1 MKYLPILKKTWLLL
15 IPVQLYSQNLVIR
28 NESTK
33 KPLVGVNV
41 YSTSH
46 GTTTDSNGVCSLSRF
61 SDEEIII
68 SHIGYE
74 KITQTKE
81 SLPETLYLA
90 MISITAGSI
99 HVLGLKTKKDKKRF
113 HKLER
118 DVIRVYPYAQLVGI
132 LLDEYSTVLDS
143 INGLWYFRRRQ
154 AKKKIF
160 QNIENQMITTY
171 GRRVRKLTKTQGRI
185 LIRLV
190 DRETEHT
197 SYAIIKD
204 FRGFLAASFWQV
216 TARLFGHN
224 LKSSYDPEK
233 GEDKMIEHIIDTII
247 KL

>member
-1 MKYLPILKKTWLLL
+1 MVDRLFLLL
-15 IPVQLYSQNLVIR
+15 IPLQVYSQTLVIR

-33 KPLVGVNV
+33 EPLAGVNV
-41 YSTSH
+41 YSASH
-46 GTTTDSNGVCSLSRF
+46 GTTTDTNGVCSLAGF
-61 SDEEIII
+61 SDEEITI

-74 KITQTKE
+74 EITRAKE
-81 SLPETLYLA
+81 RLPQSLYLT
-90 MISITAGSI
+90 MITIPASSI
-99 HVLGLKTKKDKKRF
+99 HVLGLKSRKDKKRF

-132 LLDEYSTVLDS
+132 LLDEYTTALDS
-143 INGLWYFRRRQ
+143 INGLWYFRRKQ
-154 AKKKIF
+154 AKKKVF
-160 QNIENQMITTY
+160 QDIENQLISTY

-197 SYAIIKD
+197 SYKIIKD
-204 FRGFLAASFWQV
+204 FRGFLAAGFWQI

-224 LKSSYDPEK
+224 LKSSYNPKK

-247 KL
+247 KS